1 MKPTSTSQSHTGTDA
16 AGGAA
21 SRSASIWPVIRNP
34 HFLKLWVA
42 QILSQTAQQIIN
54 LALIVQV
61 AGITESSL
69 PETGIIISF
78 TVPAILF
85 AAIAGVLVE
94 RHSKRTML
102 VVTNLA
108 RGMLVLGYVLTD
120 VRWGPG
126 AVLPVFFVVTFLFA
140 SVSQFFNPAELAM
153 IPLLV
158 ERGQLLAAN
167 SLFNL
172 SFTACQLGGFVVL
185 GPVLLATVVHDNYA
199 VLYLILFG
207 LFVVCAGLTYLL
219 PGDRPHAATLHERGV
234 QGRVSRAA
242 SDASDIA
249 RTGFRA
255 AWDELVEG
263 WHFVRREPIIFSVI
277 MYWSIAITVF
287 MMLGAIG
294 PKFLEKVLGIP
305 PSNLYTILLPGGVGL
320 VLGVILVGRLST
332 PANRLA
338 MINWSLFA
346 AGWVLILFA
355 LMEPLTR
362 LLFRVVAGTGPPVL
376 LMVLLLGLMAFILGL
391 LNSFIGVPAQT
402 AMQERS
408 PENIRARVFSFFFT
422 AQNVILIVPVLL
434 AGVLAGTLGY
444 VQTVILIG
452 VVITVI
458 ASVGLYRNRQL
469 QLPFLR
475 ARPGHGRLAAE
486 EAEVVLAA
494 PVPGNRPP
502 ASFTHSG
509 RSGTEED

>member
-1 MKPTSTSQSHTGTDA
+1 M
-16 AGGAA
+16 
-21 SRSASIWPVIRNP
+21 WPVIRNP

-108 RGMLVLGYVLTD
+108 RGILVLGYVLTD

-158 ERGQLLAAN
+158 ERRQLLAAN

-219 PGDRPHAATLHERGV
+219 PGDPPHEHVGREG

-242 SDASDIA
+242 ADASDIA

-294 PKFLEKVLGIP
+294 PKFLERVLGIP
-305 PSNLYTILLPGGVGL
+305 PTNLYTILLPGGVGL

-332 PANRLA
+332 PGNRLA

-376 LMVLLLGLMAFILGL
+376 LMVLLLGLMAFVLGL

-434 AGVLAGTLGY
+434 AGVLASTLGY

-452 VVITVI
+452 VVITGI
-458 ASVGLYRNRQL
+458 ASAGLYRNRQF
-469 QLPFLR
+469 QLAFLR
-475 ARPGHGRLAAE
+475 ARPDRRTLAAE

-502 ASFTHSG
+502 ASFT
-509 RSGTEED
+509 RSGGHGAEEDQGASPHT